1 MATFDE
7 AVLSK
12 LVRDLAQAG
21 DDYSTN
27 YKELTSLIENIEQ
40 GTMTGPCAVELK
52 RLYDDK
58 KGTFEAVADFVGRNQ
73 EELHQKVNEGVQLL
87 EDLRAGMQ

>member
-7 AVLSK
+7 AVLSQ

-27 YKELTSLIENIEQ
+27 YKDLTSLIDNIEQ
-40 GTMTGPCAVELK
+40 GTMTGPCADELK

-58 KGTFEAVADFVGRNQ
+58 KGTFEAVANFVENNKS
-73 EELHQKVNEGVQLL
+73 ELHQKVNEGVQLL

>member
-7 AVLSK
+7 AVLSQ

-27 YKELTSLIENIEQ
+27 YKELTSLIENIES
-40 GTMTGPCAVELK
+40 GTMRGPVAAELK

-58 KGTFEAVADFVGRNQ
+58 KATFEAVANFVENNKG
-73 EELHQKVNEGVQLL
+73 ELHQKVNEGVQLL
-87 EDLRAGMQ
+87 EDLRAGMK